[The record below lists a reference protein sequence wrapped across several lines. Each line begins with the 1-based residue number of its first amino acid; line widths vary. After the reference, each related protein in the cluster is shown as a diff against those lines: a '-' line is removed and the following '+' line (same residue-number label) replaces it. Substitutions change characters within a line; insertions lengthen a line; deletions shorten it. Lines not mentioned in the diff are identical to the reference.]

1 MPWTGWPRI
10 PVQPGRSRT
19 DRQTC
24 GGCGPA
30 ADLPADAD
38 PWHQCRAGISDRS
51 FPRTTGTPSIGLGG
65 VTADALGIQA
75 VYLLGGILLLLA
87 GTIGLAGL
95 RSGNSS
101 RPSS

>member
-30 ADLPADAD
+30 ADLSADTD
-38 PWHQCRAGISDRS
+38 PWHQCRAGISDQS
-51 FPRTTGTPSIGLGG
+51 FPRTTGTPGIFGTSPRPAARAAAFTDSICS
-65 VTADALGIQA
+65 A
-75 VYLLGGILLLLA
+75 VLA
-87 GTIGLAGL
+87 
-95 RSGNSS
+95 SGSPH
-101 RPSS
+101 RQ